1 MSGITKRKLQ
11 TGCECWQSDEDYL
24 VRILF
29 GDMGK
34 LEINSVLPAASLPA
48 HVIWASEELTSSP
61 LHVLSL
67 NFLRGSRKG
76 S

>member
-1 MSGITKRKLQ
+1 
-11 TGCECWQSDEDYL
+11 
-24 VRILF
+24 
-29 GDMGK
+29 MGK
-34 LEINSVLPAASLPA
+34 FEIDSVLSASSLPA